1 MTPIRMVPPG
11 HRTRRRTPERTR
23 ATRAFQR
30 AESLPDLVAMQ
41 WPFVRTPA
49 GPAGRRRLRNVPR
62 DMAFARD
69 AGR

>member
-1 MTPIRMVPPG
+1 MTPILAFPPG
-11 HRTRRRTPERTR
+11 SR
-23 ATRAFQR
+23 ASAPCARGNGAARAFQR

-49 GPAGRRRLRNVPR
+49 GPAGRHRLRNVPR